1 VTAPERLLKPPTR
14 VPFLNERTGQMARE
28 WELYLLNLLGR
39 TDYVENVT
47 NIHTVDLTQIHSDI
61 NALQLEDDDLNDRSD
76 ALELLPVVPPHV
88 ENDCLCPPQS
98 AEIATLSDSV
108 GVSPAE
114 IVALAN
120 SIEALTPID
129 FYPAS
134 MVVNTGTLDGG
145 TVASLSSLDG
155 TLVSISEV
163 TGADPLR
170 VTFSFTGVTRMS
182 AFAFYGYY
190 AGSPSHQLSVEIYN
204 PDTTGWDVLG
214 TVGSDSSA
222 RWYSFTIHGEE
233 NYINSG
239 AVSTRLRH
247 IQSGIANHDLFL
259 DYLELNYG
267 AVGGSASI
275 SASSV
280 TFTPFGNISATNVGS
295 ALVELDNEKQAT
307 LISTSNIK
315 TINGTTILGAG
326 DLTVTGTGEM
336 NVQADWTQA
345 DNAQDDY
352 IKNKPTL
359 GTAAAKN
366 IPAAGN
372 ASATEVVYG
381 SDTRLSDSRT
391 ASDVS
396 AWAKA
401 ATKPTYTAAEVGAVT
416 ISQIASLVSIRF

>member
-1 VTAPERLLKPPTR
+1 MTFGITIKPAKTFGNRPDSGR
-14 VPFLNERTGQMARE
+14 SPRYARE
-28 WELYLLNLLGR
+28 DHDHGTPDMTTEAVTPVIPYATTVAEQKDFGLPSQVG
-39 TDYVENVT
+39 TDQRLARADHQHGTPDFDPADKEDVT
-47 NIHTVDLTQIHSDI
+47 NKVASWTATTTDTHYPSEKLVKDSLDGK
-61 NALQLEDDDLNDRSD
+61 EDDSNKVTSWTATTTDIHYPSEKLVKDSID
-76 ALELLPVVPPHV
+76 ALL
-88 ENDCLCPPQS
+88 
-98 AEIATLSDSV
+98 
-108 GVSPAE
+108 
-114 IVALAN
+114 
-120 SIEALTPID
+120 PID
-129 FYPAS
+129 FYPSS

-145 TVASLSSLDG
+145 TVASLSLLDG

-170 VTFSFTGVTRMS
+170 VTFSFTGVTRLS

-204 PDTTGWDVLG
+204 PNTTGWDVLG
-214 TVGSDSSA
+214 VVGSEASA
-222 RWYSFTIHGEE
+222 QWYSFTIHNEE
-233 NYINSG
+233 TYIDGG
-239 AVSTRLRH
+239 AVSTRIRH
-247 IQSGIANHDLFL
+247 IQNGIATHDLFL

-295 ALVELDNEKQAT
+295 ALVELDSEKQAT
-307 LISTSNIK
+307 LVSASNIK
-315 TINGTTILGAG
+315 TINSNSLLGSG
-326 DLTVTGTGEM
+326 DIVITGTGEM

-352 IKNKPTL
+352 IKNKPTSL
-359 GTAAAKN
+359 
-366 IPAAGN
+366 P
-372 ASATEVVYG
+372 
-381 SDTRLSDSRT
+381 

-401 ATKPTYTAAEVGAVT
+401 ATKPTYTAAEVGAMT

>member
-1 VTAPERLLKPPTR
+1 
-14 VPFLNERTGQMARE
+14 MARE
-28 WELYLLNLLGR
+28 WELYFLNLLGR
-39 TDYVENVT
+39 ADYVEGVT
-47 NIHTVDLTQIHSDI
+47 ITHTADLTQVNADI
-61 NALQLEDDDLNDRSD
+61 DALQLEDIAIKARED
-76 ALELLPVVPPHV
+76 ALEMLPVVPPHV
-88 ENDCLCPPQS
+88 ESDCLCPPQS
-98 AEIATLSDSV
+98 AEIATLAESINALKCLPV

-114 IVALAN
+114 IVALSN
-120 SIEALTPID
+120 RIEDLLPID

-134 MVVNTGTLDGG
+134 MVVDKGTLDGG

-170 VTFSFTGVTRMS
+170 VTFSFTGVTRLS

-214 TVGSDSSA
+214 VVGSEASA
-222 RWYSFTIHGEE
+222 RWYSFTIHNEE
-233 NYINSG
+233 TYIDGG
-239 AVSTRLRH
+239 AVSTRIRH
-247 IQSGIANHDLFL
+247 IQNGIATHDLFL

-295 ALVELDNEKQAT
+295 ALVELDSEKQAT
-307 LISTSNIK
+307 LVSASNIK
-315 TINGTTILGAG
+315 TINSNSLLGSG
-326 DLTVTGTGEM
+326 DIVITGTGEM

-401 ATKPTYTAAEVGAVT
+401 ATKPTYTAAEVGAMT

>member
-1 VTAPERLLKPPTR
+1 VNAPERLLKPPTR
-14 VPFLNERTGQMARE
+14 VPFINERTGQMARE
-28 WELYLLNLLGR
+28 WELYFLNLLGR

-47 NIHTVDLTQIHSDI
+47 NIHTVDLTQVHADI
-61 NALQLEDDDLNDRSD
+61 NALQLEDDDINARSD
-76 ALELLPVVPPHV
+76 ALEMLPVVPPHV
-88 ENDCLCPPQS
+88 ENDCLCPPPS
-98 AEIATLSDSV
+98 AEIATLAENINALQCLPV
-108 GVSPAE
+108 GVSQAE
-114 IVALAN
+114 IVALSN
-120 SIEALTPID
+120 RIEDLLPID

-134 MVVNTGTLDGG
+134 MIVNTGTLDGG

-163 TGADPLR
+163 SGADPLR
-170 VTFSFTGVTRMS
+170 VTFNFTGVTRMS

-204 PDTTGWDVLG
+204 PNTTNWDVLG
-214 TVGSDSSA
+214 VVGSEASA
-222 RWYSFTIHGEE
+222 QWYSFTIHGEE
-233 NYINSG
+233 NYISSG
-239 AVSTRLRH
+239 AVSTRIRH
-247 IQSGIANHDLFL
+247 IQSGIATHDLFL

-295 ALVELDNEKQAT
+295 ALVELDSEKQAT
-307 LISTSNIK
+307 LVSASNIK
-315 TINGTTILGAG
+315 TINSNSLLGSG
-326 DLTVTGTGEM
+326 DIVITGSGEM
-336 NVQADWTQA
+336 NVQADWNQA

-352 IKNKPTL
+352 IKNKPTSL
-359 GTAAAKN
+359 
-366 IPAAGN
+366 P
-372 ASATEVVYG
+372 
-381 SDTRLSDSRT
+381 